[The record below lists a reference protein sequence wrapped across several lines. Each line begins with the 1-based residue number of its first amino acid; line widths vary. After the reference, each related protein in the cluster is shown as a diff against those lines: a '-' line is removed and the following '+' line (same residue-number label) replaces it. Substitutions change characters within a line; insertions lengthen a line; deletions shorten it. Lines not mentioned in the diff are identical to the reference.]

1 MIRHARAGVTRGRV
15 EHQLSS
21 SPDLRAKM
29 TSKKQASSNGAA
41 AAQVVPD
48 FRVAI
53 DFGTTF
59 TSIAFVRGNGSEV
72 LTVAQFPGDD
82 DMGRNH
88 NQVPTEIQ
96 YLDEVNRILPTATAQ
111 KSKAKNL
118 VKSEVLYGYEVTRY
132 LEIPD
137 NDPLRTAFKN
147 TGHASKPKLLLDD
160 SERLEEMRN
169 DLMAVLKQLKSDQLI
184 QKNEDVI
191 VRLIECFL
199 QHTRMV
205 LERDHNLSAS
215 SKGKQPT
222 SL

>member
-1 MIRHARAGVTRGRV
+1 MIRHARAGVSRGRV

-88 NQVPTEIQ
+88 NQVPIEIQ
-96 YLDEVNRILPTATAQ
+96 YLDEVNRRQRQRRRARRRTWSSQKYCMDTRSLATLRYPITIRCAPL
-111 KSKAKNL
+111 SK
-118 VKSEVLYGYEVTRY
+118 T
-132 LEIPD
+132 
-137 NDPLRTAFKN
+137 
-147 TGHASKPKLLLDD
+147 LD
-160 SERLEEMRN
+160 
-169 DLMAVLKQLKSDQLI
+169 
-184 QKNEDVI
+184 
-191 VRLIECFL
+191 
-199 QHTRMV
+199 
-205 LERDHNLSAS
+205 
-215 SKGKQPT
+215 T
-222 SL
+222 SPSPSCC